1 MTSTGRDRLTA
12 HAADCDACQRAPLPV
27 ERLADVLAAGAVGV
41 DPTRLSQL
49 ALARVRAELE
59 WCARRAFWR
68 RVAVGML
75 LSLVPLPAV
84 LAYDAYVLRL
94 AYDLV
99 CVLLP
104 AGLAAY
110 LVLSYAASLALLFA
124 LTYAAIPLLV
134 ERSGPPRLLPFV
146 TPAAGEM
153 SPS

>member
-12 HAADCDACQRAPLPV
+12 HAAECEACRQAPLPID
-27 ERLADVLAAGAVGV
+27 RLAGALGAGAVGV

-49 ALARVRAELE
+49 ALARVRTELE
-59 WCARRAFWR
+59 GQARRAFWR
-68 RVAVGML
+68 RVVTGMV

-84 LAYDAYVLRL
+84 LAYDAYVLRV

-99 CVLLP
+99 SVLLP

-134 ERSGPPRLLPFV
+134 DRTGPRRLVPLL
-146 TPAAGEM
+146 TPARGEM
-153 SPS
+153 SPT

>member
-1 MTSTGRDRLTA
+1 MTSTGRDQLTT
-12 HAADCDACQRAPLPV
+12 HAADCDDCRRAPLPV
-27 ERLADVLAAGAVGV
+27 EHLGDVLAANAVGV

-49 ALARVRAELE
+49 ALARVRSELE
-59 WCARRAFWR
+59 LCARRAFWR
-68 RVAVGML
+68 RVAAGIL

-84 LAYDAYVLRL
+84 LVYDAYVLRV

-104 AGLAAY
+104 PGLAAY

-134 ERSGPPRLLPFV
+134 ERSGPPRLLPFM
-146 TPAAGEM
+146 TPATGEM